1 MSIQHPTL
9 LHDSIKGGS
18 TKECSTQTSTN
29 SDQKSTPIGSTINN
43 SLSVCN
49 AVKSND
55 NGDEIRTSSMIV
67 LVWLYHENDPQQQL
81 IVCALL
87 DPASNETFV
96 KNDTRRRSVLMAQ
109 KFN

>member
-1 MSIQHPTL
+1 MIYVNSTPYIATK
-9 LHDSIKGGS
+9 SGS
-18 TKECSTQTSTN
+18 TKECSAQTSTN

-87 DPASNETFV
+87 DPASSGTFV
-96 KNDTRRRSVLMAQ
+96 KNDTRRSSVLMAQ